1 VKTCCLR
8 DWGNFAGFADV
19 TGTAENLLLHKTKAM
34 ISVWRCCYSFPLTE
48 QTEVVLGASGTAFD
62 DFASTV
68 NFRGRWVWCL
78 ICVWDAQSD
87 YYLGDGAGLGIRQQ
101 FGESLELS
109 LGYLAGDAND
119 RQMAALCLMVHT
131 VLWLRW

>member
-1 VKTCCLR
+1 VE
-8 DWGNFAGFADV
+8 V
-19 TGTAENLLLHKTKAM
+19 LL
-34 ISVWRCCYSFPLTE
+34 YNFPLTE

-68 NFRGRWVWCL
+68 NFL
-78 ICVWDAQSD
+78 D
-87 YYLGDGAGLGIRQQ
+87 GDGGSGALSA
-101 FGESLELS
+101 FGTRNPITTWVMVRVWNPNNWRKPGLS

-119 RQMAALCLMVHT
+119 PADGSVCLMVHT